1 MRRMAAFGRLP
12 DDNSDDSGGEE
23 QEDGESYAGGEAVE
37 MVAEAVA
44 VRPRERSVRRVSRN
58 ENLRR

>member
-1 MRRMAAFGRLP
+1 V
-12 DDNSDDSGGEE
+12 
-23 QEDGESYAGGEAVE
+23 SYAGEEAVE
-37 MVAEAVA
+37 MVAEGA

>member
-12 DDNSDDSGGEE
+12 LDTSDDSGNEE
-23 QEDGESYAGGEAVE
+23 DDGDSYAGEEAVE